1 MWQFGIAGLFSLP
14 QTFNPLPGKTKNFN
28 KLKKLGKFLKKTK
41 NSNEP
46 EILCLILKTCR
57 YTSLLNIVV
66 FPWEKLKSSQE
77 RTTKF
82 NKLKLFV
89 AGKTP
94 NTYE

>member
-14 QTFNPLPGKTKNFN
+14 QTFNPLPGKTENFN
-28 KLKKLGKFLKKTK
+28 KTEKFGKISKKTK
-41 NSNEP
+41 NFNEP
-46 EILCLILKTCR
+46 EILCLILKACW

-82 NKLKLFV
+82 NKLKLL
-89 AGKTP
+89 
-94 NTYE
+94 